1 MSRLEALSLLQ
12 NRPARH
18 HRTVL
23 YGTLACLALAAAGCA
38 APDPKAEMELVG
50 LETYWAVDSPS
61 GTTQYLAP
69 VVRFDLRNKGQKSR
83 SVQAM
88 ATLRRDGEA
97 VAWSSAFTKVIQPH
111 GEVAPGA
118 TAPVLLK
125 PEGEGR
131 YTSTGPPEGM
141 FQHPQWKDVSAEL
154 FLRVDNSEWTRF
166 GTYPIERHIGSKEVA
181 P

>member
-1 MSRLEALSLLQ
+1 MISGVGKLMPPELL
-12 NRPARH
+12 RK
-18 HRTVL
+18 
-23 YGTLACLALAAAGCA
+23 G
-38 APDPKAEMELVG
+38 
-50 LETYWAVDSPS
+50 WAVDSPTGS
-61 GTTQYLAP
+61 SQHLAP
-69 VVRFDLRNKGQKSR
+69 VVRFLLRNKGTKSR

-88 ATLRRDGEA
+88 ATLRRQGET
-97 VAWSSAFTKVIQPH
+97 VAWSSAFTKVVPPH

-141 FQHPQWKDVSAEL
+141 FQHPQWKDVSAEV
-154 FLRVDNSEWTRF
+154 FLRVDNSVWTKF
-166 GTYPIERHIGSKEVA
+166 GSYPIERHIGSKGIT